1 VLYSFGIN
9 LDSVIDPVIDPGIDP
24 VNKENIK
31 GVSFDF
37 SVLSISFLLASTLDF
52 MTWLNK
58 DACAL
63 DNEAVS
69 LLMDFL
75 Y

>member
-1 VLYSFGIN
+1 MLYSLGIN
-9 LDSVIDPVIDPGIDP
+9 LVSVIDPVIDP
-24 VNKENIK
+24 VNIENIK

-37 SVLSISFLLASTLDF
+37 SVLSISFLLASILDF

-63 DNEAVS
+63 DNEVVS
-69 LLMDFL
+69 LLINFL